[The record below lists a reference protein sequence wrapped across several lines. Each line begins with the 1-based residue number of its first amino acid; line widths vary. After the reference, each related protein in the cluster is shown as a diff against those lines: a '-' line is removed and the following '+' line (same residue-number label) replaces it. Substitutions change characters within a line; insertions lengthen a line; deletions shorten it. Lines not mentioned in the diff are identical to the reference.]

1 MSSSFTDPNDS
12 QNESENSFVTSYM
25 MEVEDDS
32 PLTAETQSGE
42 ELAIT
47 QPYQNEPIADAE
59 WVANYY
65 EERQE
70 QEDRLEMLRGRFDGH
85 ATVESW

>member
-12 QNESENSFVTSYM
+12 QNELENSFVTSYM
-25 MEVEDDS
+25 MEVEDDA
-32 PLTAETQSGE
+32 PLTAETQSDE
-42 ELAIT
+42 EQAIT
-47 QPYQNEPIADAE
+47 QPYQNEPNTDAE

-65 EERQE
+65 EKRQE
-70 QEDRLEMLRGRFDGH
+70 QEDRLEMFRGRFEGH